1 VRTLRLLAG
10 FTWLA
15 LGAGSAAAAP
25 EYTEQTVPDALARA
39 DEAIERI
46 IAIPAADRTFE
57 NTIGAMDDVIARLDL
72 DTNMFTFM
80 AYVSP
85 DPQLREI
92 AEAGDEIMRDW
103 YIDLSQREDLYEA
116 VKEYADTNPQLEGER
131 ARLLEETLR
140 DYRRSGMDLP
150 KEERDKLAEVK
161 KEISKLGLEFDRNIR
176 EYEMHVPLT
185 EEELVGTSE
194 DFRKSL
200 TKSGDMYLV
209 GMSYPEFLPIDDFCE
224 SETTRKKM
232 WLSYKRRGGKK
243 NIGVLERL
251 IAKRAEAAEI
261 LGYDSPA
268 AYEVE
273 VRMSKVPSN
282 VEDFYK
288 KLRPLVR
295 RKAEM
300 DYAQFVAAKR
310 EHTGNPDAQL
320 YPWDYSFYKNR
331 LLESEYAVDAE
342 KVQEY
347 FPLHRVTEGL
357 FTITQN
363 LYGLEYEEITE
374 QASKDGILWHEDVKM
389 YAVRDKKTGETIGE
403 FFIDLHPRPNKY
415 GHAAHWGVSQ
425 NKVWMD
431 GSHTKPQSALVCNFT
446 KPTEDKPSLLTHD
459 EVETYFHE
467 FGHLLHNLMSKA
479 EMWSFSGARVE
490 RDFVEAPSQMF
501 ENWIW
506 DADVLNTFAGHYE
519 TGEPLPRELLDGMI
533 AARNLGSGMAAE
545 RQFFY
550 GLYDMTLH
558 TDPEGDLDTTEL
570 GHEMWGELGSGVELY
585 ASVPETY
592 FQSAFGHLTGYQA
605 GYYGY
610 QWSLVYACDMF
621 QRFKELGLLNPEAG
635 MHYRKTILSKGGTRD
650 GMDLVKDYLGREPD
664 YGAYLKHLGLEET
677 GGTAGGAS
685 SAGAY

>member
-1 VRTLRLLAG
+1 LLVG
-10 FTWLA
+10 FTSLA

-140 DYRRSGMDLP
+140 DYRRAGMDLP
-150 KEERDKLAEVK
+150 KEQRDKLAEVK

-200 TKSGDMYLV
+200 TKSGDMFLV

-224 SETTRKKM
+224 DETTRRKM
-232 WLSYKRRGGKK
+232 WLAYKRRGGKK

-357 FTITQN
+357 FTITQD
-363 LYGLEYEEITE
+363 LYGLEYEEITQ
-374 QASKDGILWHEDVKM
+374 QAAKDGILWHEDVKM
-389 YAVRDKKTGETIGE
+389 YAVRDKKTGERIGE

-467 FGHLLHNLMSKA
+467 FGHLLHNLMSRA

-506 DADVLNTFAGHYE
+506 DADVLSTFAGHYE

-585 ASVPETY
+585 AAVPETY

-610 QWSLVYACDMF
+610 QWS
-621 QRFKELGLLNPEAG
+621 
-635 MHYRKTILSKGGTRD
+635 
-650 GMDLVKDYLGREPD
+650 
-664 YGAYLKHLGLEET
+664 
-677 GGTAGGAS
+677 
-685 SAGAY
+685 

>member
-1 VRTLRLLAG
+1 M
-10 FTWLA
+10 
-15 LGAGSAAAAP
+15 AA
-25 EYTEQTVPDALARA
+25 Q
-39 DEAIERI
+39 
-46 IAIPAADRTFE
+46 
-57 NTIGAMDDVIARLDL
+57 LDL

-85 DPQLREI
+85 DPRLREMS
-92 AEAGDEIMRDW
+92 EAGDEIMREW
-103 YIDLSQREDLYEA
+103 YIDVSQNEDLYNA
-116 VKEYADTNPQLEGER
+116 VKEYADSNPKLEGER
-131 ARLLEETLR
+131 ARYLDETMR
-140 DYRRSGMDLP
+140 DYRRAGMELP
-150 KEERDKLAEVK
+150 KEEREKLAEVK
-161 KEISKLGLEFDRNIR
+161 KEISKLNLEFDRNIR
-176 EYEMHVPLT
+176 EYEQHVPLT

-194 DFRKSL
+194 DFRASL
-200 TKSGDMYLV
+200 TKSDGMYLV

-224 SETTRKKM
+224 NETTRRKM

-243 NIGVLERL
+243 NIDVLERL
-251 IAKRAEAAEI
+251 VARRAEAAEI

-273 VRMSKVPSN
+273 VRMSKKPAN
-282 VEDFYK
+282 VDDFYE

-310 EHTGNPDAQL
+310 AHTGNPDAQL

-331 LLESEYAVDAE
+331 LMQSEYAVDAE

-357 FTITQN
+357 FSITQD

-374 QASKDGILWHEDVKM
+374 QAAKDGLLWHEDAKM
-389 YAVRDKKTGETIGE
+389 FAVRDKKSGEVIGE
-403 FFIDLHPRPNKY
+403 FFIDLHPRENKY
-415 GHAAHWGVSQ
+415 GHAAHWGMKQ

-431 GSHTKPQSALVCNFT
+431 GSRTKPQSALVCNFT
-446 KPTEDKPSLLTHD
+446 KPTDEKPSLLTHD

-467 FGHLLHNLMSKA
+467 FGHCLHNLLSAA
-479 EMWSFSGARVE
+479 ELWSFSGARVE

-506 DADVLNTFAGHYE
+506 DADVLNTFAAHYE
-519 TGEPLPRELLDGMI
+519 TGEPFPEDLLDGMI
-533 AARNLGSGMAAE
+533 AAKNLGSGMAAE

-550 GLYDMTLH
+550 GLYDFTLH
-558 TDPEGDLDTTEL
+558 SDPDGAMDTTEL
-570 GHEMWGELGSGVELY
+570 GHELWGELGSGVELY
-585 ASVPETY
+585 AAVPETY

-621 QRFKELGLLNPEAG
+621 QRFKELGMLDPDAG
-635 MHYRKTILSKGGTRD
+635 AYYREKILSKGGSMD
-650 GMDLVKDYLGREPD
+650 GMDLVKGYLGREPD
-664 YGAYLKHLGLEET
+664 FTSYLEHLGIEDAPT
-677 GGTAGGAS
+677 GGSGGAS
-685 SAGAY
+685 SSGY